1 MTLGGPV
8 TGDLHGLCRTAAK
21 SVACALQPC
30 DTRVSPWAIYPG
42 VIRETPLRIQATGR
56 RGGRDASPSARSLT
70 GRRSAG
76 RGYRNCRSKGHCS
89 YQGDCRHARTV
100 ILVPSF
106 HLAPL
111 STCLGRRLVLRGAFV
126 PFTLNTNQG
135 GVSLQV
141 ILKVF
146 FRLQRKAEGTGEFQI
161 PAVLAAKR
169 VSARSGPPC
178 TRQNYSETRFT
189 AKKAPKPSLQ
199 HVLRHPIKPAVALG
213 DYRRGKPAGPA
224 SRAGTSTC
232 RNHGARTNRD
242 GRTRGIPESVLVVQ
256 PYLAHPSAGA
266 QLALE
271 GVSSICHP
279 SVGGAVPNRRTIVQM
294 RERFPNKYGN
304 QAVVQYAT
312 SL

>member
-1 MTLGGPV
+1 MAEDGQASQEELSHTAQLDVRKNVRGPSCA
-8 TGDLHGLCRTAAK
+8 GSETAFG
-21 SVACALQPC
+21 
-30 DTRVSPWAIYPG
+30 AIRP
-42 VIRETPLRIQATGR
+42 R
-56 RGGRDASPSARSLT
+56 
-70 GRRSAG
+70 
-76 RGYRNCRSKGHCS
+76 
-89 YQGDCRHARTV
+89 
-100 ILVPSF
+100 
-106 HLAPL
+106 
-111 STCLGRRLVLRGAFV
+111 
-126 PFTLNTNQG
+126 
-135 GVSLQV
+135 
-141 ILKVF
+141 
-146 FRLQRKAEGTGEFQI
+146 
-161 PAVLAAKR
+161 
-169 VSARSGPPC
+169 PC

-271 GVSSICHP
+271 GVSPICHP